1 MRAKVWAA
9 RLLTSPL
16 HRWAEVCFTL
26 PMRPISRPFVLS
38 VLCLVLGWGLS
49 GCSSSQS
56 ESSSAPA
63 KKGWSILPWGGTA
76 KGGDATANIEYQ
88 RTRSEGAEP
97 LYTLIARNTHGSKS
111 IEGQMRTTM
120 QVSPSDM
127 KMDSQ
132 SFTLAPNEQ
141 KKLLVYPAR
150 FPLTYEVTASFR
162 D

>member
-1 MRAKVWAA
+1 
-9 RLLTSPL
+9 
-16 HRWAEVCFTL
+16 
-26 PMRPISRPFVLS
+26 MRPITRHFVLCA
-38 VLCLVLGWGLS
+38 LCLVLGLGLN
-49 GCSSSQS
+49 GCSLFQS

-63 KKGWSILPWGGTA
+63 KKGWSILPWGGKST
-76 KGGDATANIEYQ
+76 GGDATANIEYQ
-88 RTRSEGAEP
+88 RTRSQGDDP
-97 LYTLIARNTHGSKS
+97 LYTLVARNTHGTKT

-120 QVSPSDM
+120 QISPSDM